1 MKIKQDD
8 LTADIKAGKTG
19 NLYFIYG
26 KEPMLIN
33 TYANRLVEKTV
44 GADADDFNL
53 QRLGDLPDP
62 DILSDYVEALPV
74 FADMKAVLV
83 KDFNP
88 EKADAELSKRYLNIV
103 SDVPETTVLIF
114 YSPSLDVEESGMKAK
129 TKKFIE
135 AVDKHGIVCAVEQMK
150 PPQISQLCVNKAA
163 KAGIVISSDDA
174 LFLVERTG
182 GQMTQASDEMAK
194 LMSYVG
200 KGGKIT
206 RAEIEKLV
214 PKQLSAGVFELADAI
229 NSGHRAD
236 AFRIVDELF
245 LQQIEPVSIMGALS
259 GTFLDLYC
267 ARLAKADGMN
277 PQAAAPVFGFFGGRV
292 WAFQKKIYPAAS
304 NLPISYL
311 RQTVAVLSEAD
322 ITLKSRPVDQQTVIE
337 ETVVKLFEL
346 REKIYGH
353 GRK

>member
-1 MKIKQDD
+1 MKIKEDK
-8 LTADIKAGKTG
+8 LSSDIKAGNTG
-19 NLYFIYG
+19 SLYFIYG
-26 KEPMLIN
+26 KEPLLI
-33 TYANRLVEKTV
+33 TMYADRLIEKTV

-62 DILSDYVEALPV
+62 DLLGDYVEALPV
-74 FADMKAVLV
+74 FADKKAVV
-83 KDFNP
+83 IKDFDP
-88 EKADAELSKRYLNIV
+88 EKADAELSKRYLNII

-114 YSPSLDVEESGMKAK
+114 YSPSLDIEEKGMKAK

-135 AVDKHGIVCAVEQMK
+135 AVDKHGVVCAVEQMQ
-150 PPQISQLCVNKAA
+150 PPKIAELCVKKAA
-163 KAGIVISSDDA
+163 KEGIVISRDDA
-174 LFLVERTG
+174 LFLAERTG
-182 GQMTQASDEMAK
+182 GQMLPASDEMSK

-206 RAEIEKLV
+206 KAEIELLV

-229 NSGHRAD
+229 NSGRRAD

-245 LQQIEPVSIMGALS
+245 LQQIEAISIMGALS

-267 ARLAKADGMN
+267 AGLARNDGISA
-277 PQAAAPVFGFFGGRV
+277 QKAAPMFGCFGGKAWV
-292 WAFQKKIYPAAS
+292 FTAKIYPAAA

-322 ITLKSRPVDQQTVIE
+322 MTLKSRPIDPQTVIE
-337 ETVVKLFEL
+337 ETVVKLFAL
-346 REKIYGH
+346 RDN
-353 GRK
+353 RTR